1 MSSVSQ
7 GSDGQIAMHLSDR
20 ALTPLISSSR
30 RQADP
35 TSQSQEQALSS
46 LTTTAIAAYDSASRL
61 GLGLPQRI
69 IIETCSAGPVLLH
82 SYLNPQRTPR
92 PQSRHARTQE
102 NGRQAVEQARDD
114 LRPLSGTS
122 DEITSRPRIDDEV
135 TANGIDYG
143 KSFEA
148 GDGDG
153 SAEETTM
160 QQPPLL
166 ISSVIARS
174 SADAGAARRAAARL
188 ERMGR
193 EFQAEWMREQDEL
206 LEVAATG
213 EDG

>member
-1 MSSVSQ
+1 M
-7 GSDGQIAMHLSDR
+7 
-20 ALTPLISSSR
+20 
-30 RQADP
+30 
-35 TSQSQEQALSS
+35 
-46 LTTTAIAAYDSASRL
+46 
-61 GLGLPQRI
+61 
-69 IIETCSAGPVLLH
+69 
-82 SYLNPQRTPR
+82 
-92 PQSRHARTQE
+92 
-102 NGRQAVEQARDD
+102 EQARDD